1 VATGAAE
8 GDESPS
14 SVHDGRRGR
23 GARILRRLLLLVLV
37 VLGIAIVAF
46 LWWAQPQPLLPEAT
60 AAMASTPIV
69 AFEEGQDGRLTYTST
84 EHLDRGDAAPDTG
97 LVLYTGGK
105 VPPAAYAPAAQAI
118 AEAGFVVIIVPAP
131 FNLAIFDTG
140 AAGGAIADHPEVTSW
155 AVGGHSLGG
164 ASAAL
169 FVDGQPGV
177 VDGLALWASFSS
189 ADLSDDGLAVAVVYG
204 SLDSG
209 VPSFTAPDALARLG
223 SDVTTT
229 VIEGGNHEQ
238 MGWYTGQPNDPPATI
253 PRTDQQSRLVDATIA
268 LLAAIDSTP

>member
-1 VATGAAE
+1 V
-8 GDESPS
+8 
-14 SVHDGRRGR
+14 
-23 GARILRRLLLLVLV
+23 LLIIA
-37 VLGIAIVAF
+37 IAIVAF
-46 LWWAQPQPLLPEAT
+46 LWWARPQPLLPEAT
-60 AAMASTPIV
+60 MALASTPIV
-69 AFEEGQDGRLTYTST
+69 AFEAGPDGRLTYTST
-84 EHLDRGDAAPDTG
+84 EHLDRGEGAPDTG

-118 AEAGFVVIIVPAP
+118 AQAGHVVIIVPAP
-131 FNLAIFDTG
+131 LNLAILDTG
-140 AAGGAIADHPEVTSW
+140 AAAAAIADHPEVSSW

-169 FVDGQPGV
+169 FVDGHPGV

-189 ADLSDDGLAVAVVYG
+189 ADLAGDGLAVALVYG
-204 SLDSG
+204 SLDNG

-223 SDVTTT
+223 SEVTTT

-253 PRTDQQSRLVDATIA
+253 ARTDQQAQLVDATVE
-268 LLAAIDSTP
+268 LLAAIDPTP